1 MSHAN
6 ARLTVHGR
14 RLLCERVAAG
24 HRVADVAAQLGCSR
38 TTVYKWLR
46 RHRLE
51 GETGLWDRSSRPR
64 TSPGRIA
71 CELER
76 AIIELRRSARR
87 GQDWI
92 AAELGVCARTV
103 GRVIVRAGLPALSR
117 LDALTGEPVRSGP
130 MSPVRYER
138 ERPGELVHV
147 DVKRLGRIPPGGGW
161 RVHGRGPKPAAR
173 RRQGFDYVHSAID
186 DRTRLAYSEIHSD
199 ERGETCAGFLARAAA
214 FFAEHG
220 ITRIER
226 VMTDNHFSYRLSDAF
241 AETLAAIGARQV
253 LIRPHCPWTNGKVER
268 FNRTLLR
275 EWAYSRPFASNDER
289 ARSLPQWLCFYNE
302 RRRHSALGGLPP
314 ISRVSTTW

>member
-14 RLLCERVAAG
+14 RLLCERVLAG

-38 TTVYKWLR
+38 TTVYKWLAR
-46 RHRLE
+46 YRLE
-51 GETGLWDRSSRPR
+51 GETGLSDRSSRPR
-64 TSPGRIA
+64 RSPRRIA
-71 CELER
+71 CELEQ

-103 GRVIVRAGLPALSR
+103 GRVSVRAGLPALSR

-161 RVHGRGPKPAAR
+161 RP
-173 RRQGFDYVHSAID
+173 
-186 DRTRLAYSEIHSD
+186 
-199 ERGETCAGFLARAAA
+199 
-214 FFAEHG
+214 
-220 ITRIER
+220 
-226 VMTDNHFSYRLSDAF
+226 
-241 AETLAAIGARQV
+241 
-253 LIRPHCPWTNGKVER
+253 
-268 FNRTLLR
+268 
-275 EWAYSRPFASNDER
+275 R
-289 ARSLPQWLCFYNE
+289 ARPKAG
-302 RRRHSALGGLPP
+302 RPTPPGL
-314 ISRVSTTW
+314 